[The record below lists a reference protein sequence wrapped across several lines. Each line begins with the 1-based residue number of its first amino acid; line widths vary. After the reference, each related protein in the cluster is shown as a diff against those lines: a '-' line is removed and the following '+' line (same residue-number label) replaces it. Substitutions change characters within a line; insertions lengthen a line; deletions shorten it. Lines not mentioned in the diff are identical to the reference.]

1 MRFAQKAIHHRGHRE
16 HREEKAE
23 RKSVLKTDGPIF
35 LS

>member
-23 RKSVLKTDGPIF
+23 RKSVLKTDRPTF